1 MKPEPT
7 SELISDPTSDPTLEP
22 TNGWIEYKKL
32 ILSDLKEL
40 NDDYKGLRGEIAALR
55 EDVAGLKVKSGIW
68 GAIAG
73 VIPVAIGLLILFFS
87 R

>member
-1 MKPEPT
+1 MKTKPALEPT
-7 SELISDPTSDPTLEP
+7 SELISDPTSDP